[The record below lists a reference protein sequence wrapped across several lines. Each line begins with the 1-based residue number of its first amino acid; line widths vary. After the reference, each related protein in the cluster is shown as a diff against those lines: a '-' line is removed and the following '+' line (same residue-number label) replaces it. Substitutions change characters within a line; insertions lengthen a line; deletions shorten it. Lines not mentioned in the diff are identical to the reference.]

1 MAKISVLGAGSWG
14 TALSILLYNNG
25 HEVILWSALGEEITT
40 LREKREHVS
49 KLPGVKIPEPIDI
62 TIDLERSLRDTDVAI
77 LAVPSPYTRSTCKRM
92 APFVKNGQKIVNVAK
107 GVEEKTLLTL
117 SDIIEQELP
126 QANVSVLSGPSHAE
140 EVGKG
145 LPTTCVVSSH
155 QRETAEY
162 LQGIF
167 MSPVFR
173 VYTTPDMLGV
183 ELGAALKNVIAL
195 AAGTADGL
203 GYGDNTKAAL
213 ITRGIAEISRLG
225 VKMGARMETFY
236 GLSGIG
242 DLIVT
247 CASVHSRNRKA
258 GYLMGKGYTME
269 QAMAE
274 VKMIVEGVYSAKA
287 AKELEELH
295 LDTASIMKLIQ
306 AVNPDVKK
314 IGLLYDI
321 GQDSSTTA
329 IQEAKDYLD
338 KEGIEYVERTGTT
351 TDEVQLAADALV
363 ADGVDAVFTPTDNTI
378 MTAELSIYEKFI
390 DAGIPQYTGADS
402 FALNGAFVGYGVD
415 YANLGQKTAD
425 MIADILMNDA
435 DPATTSVE
443 TFDNGTA
450 TVNTETCEGLGL
462 DLETVKKDFEPLCTQ
477 VNEIVTAESFDDVE
491 K

>member
-1 MAKISVLGAGSWG
+1 MKKRVLAIAATAMATMMMASPVMAQDFKIGICNYVDDASLNQIVDNIQSRL
-14 TALSILLYNNG
+14 
-25 HEVILWSALGEEITT
+25 EEIGK
-40 LREKREHVS
+40 EKDVNFDVS
-49 KLPGVKIPEPIDI
+49 YDKSATEGTDTPVVFSAVSDPVGSGLVEDLDAPGANI
-62 TIDLERSLRDTDVAI
+62 TGT
-77 LAVPSPYTRSTCKRM
+77 
-92 APFVKNGQKIVNVAK
+92 
-107 GVEEKTLLTL
+107 
-117 SDIIEQELP
+117 SD
-126 QANVSVLSGPSHAE
+126 
-140 EVGKG
+140 
-145 LPTTCVVSSH
+145 
-155 QRETAEY
+155 Y
-162 LQGIF
+162 
-167 MSPVFR
+167 
-173 VYTTPDMLGV
+173 
-183 ELGAALKNVIAL
+183 
-195 AAGTADGL
+195 
-203 GYGDNTKAAL
+203 
-213 ITRGIAEISRLG
+213 
-225 VKMGARMETFY
+225 
-236 GLSGIG
+236 
-242 DLIVT
+242 
-247 CASVHSRNRKA
+247 
-258 GYLMGKGYTME
+258 
-269 QAMAE
+269 
-274 VKMIVEGVYSAKA
+274 
-287 AKELEELH
+287 

-435 DPATTSVE
+435 DPATTPVE

>member
-1 MAKISVLGAGSWG
+1 MKRKMMAVVLMMAMTAGVLGGCGNNAGSNANADGNAQNNADTAEIKEDADGNVTEAANADG
-14 TALSILLYNNG
+14 TVYKVGIVQYVDDASLNQIEKAIEAELDAKG
-25 HEVILWSALGEEITT
+25 AELGVTF
-40 LREKREHVS
+40 
-49 KLPGVKIPEPIDI
+49 DYA
-62 TIDLERSLRDTDVAI
+62 D
-77 LAVPSPYTRSTCKRM
+77 YTY
-92 APFVKNGQKIVNVAK
+92 NGQADSSTLNQIATDLVA
-107 GVEEKTLLTL
+107 EKVDVIIPIATPAAMIMQNATEDNQIPVVFSAV
-117 SDIIEQELP
+117 SDPVSAGLVADLNAP
-126 QANVSVLSGPSHAE
+126 GANI
-140 EVGKG
+140 
-145 LPTTCVVSSH
+145 T
-155 QRETAEY
+155 
-162 LQGIF
+162 
-167 MSPVFR
+167 
-173 VYTTPDMLGV
+173 
-183 ELGAALKNVIAL
+183 
-195 AAGTADGL
+195 GTSDA
-203 GYGDNTKAAL
+203 
-213 ITRGIAEISRLG
+213 
-225 VKMGARMETFY
+225 
-236 GLSGIG
+236 
-242 DLIVT
+242 
-247 CASVHSRNRKA
+247 
-258 GYLMGKGYTME
+258 
-269 QAMAE
+269 
-274 VKMIVEGVYSAKA
+274 
-287 AKELEELH
+287 
-295 LDTASIMKLIQ
+295 LDTTAVMKLIT
-306 AVNPDVKK
+306 AANPDVKK